1 MDDISPGVHAGT
13 FSRMLFEADPLRQ
26 DHSERVVDPSHFV
39 RWLAVGNHVAH
50 HSFHWL
56 QHFDVEPATRFP
68 RFPFT
73 PSHLAINIYEL
84 IPSPP
89 IRKNLPGELAA
100 GFGGHTI
107 LKSKHGLLSCTP
119 VFRFAEDFLN

>member
-39 RWLAVGNHVAH
+39 RGLAVGNHVTH
-50 HSFHWL
+50 HCFHWL
-56 QHFDVEPATRFP
+56 QHFDVEPASRLP

-73 PSHLAINIYEL
+73 PSHLAINICEL

-89 IRKNLPGELAA
+89 IRKNLPGQRAA
-100 GFGGHTI
+100 VSSRRTI
-107 LKSKHGLLSCTP
+107 LQSKHGYLSS
-119 VFRFAEDFLN
+119 L